1 MLVERNKHST
11 QRQRDA
17 RCRARCCAGPRDR
30 AQAPRRNEHAPAPR
44 CDAPALTKVPRR
56 NDALGVSLATGA
68 LFTTRE
74 NLGLREIVLIR
85 VRAPL
90 GVIGDEVQDSLD
102 QAPQRTDTA
111 GQDRYY
117 DLPHTDIGVPEVEA
131 VDAPTAQEDS
141 QESGDE
147 LRLWAGRRLAGVT
160 ALRRVRGLAT
170 LWGLTAVRGLP
181 ARRRRHLLAH

>member
-1 MLVERNKHST
+1 MLGV
-11 QRQRDA
+11 A
-17 RCRARCCAGPRDR
+17 
-30 AQAPRRNEHAPAPR
+30 R

-74 NLGLREIVLIR
+74 SLRLREIVPVR

-90 GVIGDEVQDSLD
+90 GIVRDEVQDSLD
-102 QAPQRTDTA
+102 KAPQRTDTA
-111 GQDRYY
+111 GKDRYY

-141 QESGDE
+141 QESGNE
-147 LRLWAGRRLAGVT
+147 LRLRASRRLAGVT

-170 LWGLTAVRGLP
+170 LRRLATLWGLTAVWGLP